1 MSDNRAKSL
10 LAHSPSLRRPEMFVF
25 SPFAGAKHCEPT
37 TAMRAKPT
45 PGQPR
50 TENSRTMRYSRRAI
64 YPHHEFRNTIQ
75 SP

>member
-1 MSDNRAKSL
+1 
-10 LAHSPSLRRPEMFVF
+10 MFVF

-50 TENSRTMRYSRRAI
+50 TENSRTMRHSRRVI